1 MQLLV
6 RCKDK
11 DALAVTQPRRGGG
24 RKKPSALAHSESED
38 LATMSIEVARFWH
51 EAYDELVTLEERLLG
66 QLEGMLPKLSPA
78 AKREAELTNL
88 PMINDHLQTF
98 RYRRGGG
105 QAQGGPRPPHAGRT
119 GGQR

>member
-11 DALAVTQPRRGGG
+11 DAHAVTQPRRGGG
-24 RKKPSALAHSESED
+24 RKKPSVLAHSESED

-51 EAYDELVTLEERLLG
+51 EAYEELGTRGGRLLG
-66 QLEGMLPKLSPA
+66 QPEAMLPRLSPA

-98 RYRRGGG
+98 RYRRGGRG
-105 QAQGGPRPPHAGRT
+105 DGVGGGHRA
-119 GGQR
+119 